1 MSVPDDFLSSLGFH
15 VQDLV
20 AGFAGGIVNA
30 FVFKKSK
37 PWAIIGS
44 IVVGGFAANY
54 LGSPIG
60 TFLGVTPNTSGFIVG
75 MAGMAVCQ
83 GIIESAHSWSP
94 FGSKASKHE

>member
-1 MSVPDDFLSSLGFH
+1 MSNDFLSMLGIH
-15 VQDLV
+15 LQDLV
-20 AGFAGGIVNA
+20 AGFAGGVANA

-60 TFLGVTPNTSGFIVG
+60 TILGTSTGTSAFIVG
-75 MAGMAVCQ
+75 LAGMAICQ
-83 GIIESAHSWSP
+83 GIVESAGSWSDIR
-94 FGSKASKHE
+94 KLKND